1 MINELAS
8 RDPTLPNSISGALRS
23 RGAAV
28 DEVEDVDVGD
38 VGAVV
43 DAVVGV
49 DVGVDVGVAVGKD
62 AGGGDR

>member
-1 MINELAS
+1 MK
-8 RDPTLPNSISGALRS
+8 NSISGALRR

-28 DEVEDVDVGD
+28 DEAEGVDVGD
-38 VGAVV
+38 VGVVV

-49 DVGVDVGVAVGKD
+49 DVGVDVGVAIGKD

>member
-1 MINELAS
+1 MK
-8 RDPTLPNSISGALRS
+8 NSTSGALRR

-38 VGAVV
+38 VDAVV
-43 DAVVGV
+43 DADVGVNVGV

-62 AGGGDR
+62 AGGGDRW